1 MNTVSLSANAFAMQ
15 RPMEQGRTIDLAH
28 DQLLVLDNQA
38 GTRVRVLS
46 GGVWLTEQ
54 GEPDDQFAA
63 AGAEL
68 VLGKPGRTLLG
79 GIGPS
84 RLELTPPR
92 RAGFN
97 ALVQRVVALRRA
109 AGRRAAQG
117 LALGLSLLIS
127 IGLPDLLARALQ
139 QSWA

>member
-1 MNTVSLSANAFAMQ
+1 
-15 RPMEQGRTIDLAH
+15 
-28 DQLLVLDNQA
+28 
-38 GTRVRVLS
+38 VLS

-54 GEPDDQFAA
+54 GEPDDQFAG

-68 VLGKPGRTLLG
+68 VLGKSGRTLLG

-97 ALVQRVVALRRA
+97 ALMQRVVALRRA
-109 AGRRAAQG
+109 AGRRAVQG

-139 QSWA
+139 ESWA